1 MNQPQLIAGADFSST
16 YTHLSNLAPARF
28 SSDLDKDEPMNE
40 DRLRCRDTLMQLAP
54 VSHDGFYTA
63 PKVKEQ

>member
-1 MNQPQLIAGADFSST
+1 MNQTQLAGADFNST
-16 YTHLSNLAPARF
+16 CTRLSNLTPARF
-28 SSDLDKDEPMNE
+28 SSDLDNDEPMYE